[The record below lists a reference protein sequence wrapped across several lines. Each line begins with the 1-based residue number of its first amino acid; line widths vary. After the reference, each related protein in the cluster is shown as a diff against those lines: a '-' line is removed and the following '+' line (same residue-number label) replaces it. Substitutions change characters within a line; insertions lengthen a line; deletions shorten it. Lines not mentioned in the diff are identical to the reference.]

1 MTMTIVAGAAGRAK
15 TVSVAEAEA
24 LAGIYR
30 GIAVAIP
37 CPADVFW
44 GRR

>member
-1 MTMTIVAGAAGRAK
+1 MASRPDYFYVAPD
-15 TVSVAEAEA
+15 AEQ

-37 CPADVFW
+37 CPAESFW

>member
-1 MTMTIVAGAAGRAK
+1 MATRPEYFYAAPD
-15 TVSVAEAEA
+15 AEA

-37 CPADVFW
+37 CPVADFW